1 MSTATLTFVD
11 KDPQLSIG
19 DVIKGQI
26 TDSYG
31 LTVTSKRGLIV
42 RSIEAS
48 YDLIHVPDMNGD
60 IIDCPRNPPFRFTM
74 EIEVDTL

>member
-31 LTVTSKRGLIV
+31 LTVKSKRGLIV
-42 RSIEAS
+42 SRTDVR
-48 YDLIHVPDMNGD
+48 YDLVYVPDMNGD

>member
-11 KDPQLSIG
+11 KDPKLSIK

-31 LTVTSKRGLIV
+31 LTVKSKRGLIV
-42 RSIEAS
+42 SRIEAR
-48 YDLIHVPDMNGD
+48 YDLIHVPDLNGD
-60 IIDCPRNPPFRFTM
+60 IIDWPLNPPVRRTM